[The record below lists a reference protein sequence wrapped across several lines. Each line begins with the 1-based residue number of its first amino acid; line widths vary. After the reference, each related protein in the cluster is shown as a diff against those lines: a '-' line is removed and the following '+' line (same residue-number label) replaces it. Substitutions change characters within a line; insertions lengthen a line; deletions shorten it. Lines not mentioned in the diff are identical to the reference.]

1 MNPELVFHL
10 LTAESVDVVLVGGL
24 AAVAH
29 GVVHVTNVMD
39 FCYDP
44 TPSNLIR
51 FVQAL
56 KSIHPRLRVGG
67 LTDEQ
72 SRLLPFQWDERI
84 LRDTEL
90 LTLQTDAGS
99 LDLMQSVPGVGA
111 YPDVRAASVPL
122 ELYGVYMH
130 TLDLP
135 GLIATK
141 RKAARP
147 KDLAALP
154 HIEMALRAREVEQE
168 HLHGSTPGDT
178 IDPSGGDVN
187 EQRLSSEED

>member
-10 LTAESVDVVLVGGL
+10 LTAENVDVVLVGGL

-29 GVVHVTNVMD
+29 GVVHLTNDMD

-44 TPSNLIR
+44 APSNLIR
-51 FVQAL
+51 LAQAL
-56 KSIHPRLRVGG
+56 KSLHPRLRVGG

-72 SRLLPFQWDERI
+72 ARLLPFQWDERV

-99 LDLMQSVPGVGA
+99 IDLMQSVPGVGS
-111 YPDVRAASVPL
+111 YSDVRAASVPL
-122 ELYGVYMH
+122 EMYGVYMH

-154 HIEMALRAREVEQE
+154 HIEMVLRAREVEQE
-168 HLHGSTPGDT
+168 RLQSSMSGDT
-178 IDPSGGDVN
+178 LGPSGGGGG
-187 EQRLSSEED
+187 EQSLSTKED

>member
-10 LTAESVDVVLVGGL
+10 LITEKVDVVLVGGL

-29 GVVHVTNVMD
+29 GVVHLTNDMD

-44 TPSNLIR
+44 VWPNLTR
-51 FVQAL
+51 LVQAL
-56 KSIHPRLRVGG
+56 KTVHPRLRVGS
-67 LTDEQ
+67 LTDEE
-72 SRLLPFQWDERI
+72 SELLPFQWDERV

-99 LDLMQSVPGVGA
+99 LDLMQSVPGVGPYA
-111 YPDVRAASVPL
+111 DVRAASVPL
-122 ELYGVYMH
+122 ELYGVYMF

-141 RKAARP
+141 RVAARP

-154 HIEMALRAREVEQE
+154 HIEMALRAREMEQE
-168 HLHGSTPGDT
+168 RRRSSAKDTPLEPLST
-178 IDPSGGDVN
+178 
-187 EQRLSSEED
+187 EED